1 MDGSKRSSH
10 GNAFFAGF
18 GATKR
23 IVLFDTLANRL
34 EPPEVEAVLAPELGH
49 YKLHHIV
56 KMIALSTATT
66 LAGLWILGLLAGEPW
81 FCPGLGGE
89 TPGTAGPLPPFLFAG
104 AA

>member
-23 IVLFDTLANRL
+23 IVLFDTLIARL
-34 EPPEVEAVLAPELGH
+34 APPEVEAVLAHELGH

-56 KMIALSTATT
+56 EAHRAQRGRRRSPASGCS
-66 LAGLWILGLLAGEPW
+66 AS
-81 FCPGLGGE
+81 
-89 TPGTAGPLPPFLFAG
+89 
-104 AA
+104 